1 MPDSLPLVPAGLQR
15 DFAIASIRSTIVDVP
30 TVRRHELSTLS
41 VTAQSYVIVELR
53 LANGA
58 EGIGEAA
65 TLGGPRWS
73 EESVESI
80 KATIDAYLAPAL
92 IGAPA
97 DRFEAAHIRMD
108 AAAKRNNAAKAAIE
122 SALFDAVGKTLGVPA
137 VQFWAAPYARACR
150 CCGLSLPA
158 IPPRRSRRR
167 RSKLAAR
174 LHDTFKVKIGAQS
187 PEVDIARLRRLAGSL
202 GGQASLIV
210 DANQAWDE
218 TAAQRCLPVLA
229 ELGIRL
235 VEQPLPAWNLAGM
248 ARLRARSNVPLMADE
263 CVFSAHDMLDVVRAE
278 AADVV
283 SLKLVKHG
291 GLLATRD
298 VAAVAEAAGIG
309 LYGGCLLE
317 SSIGAAAHLASIRR
331 AARARLGLR
340 AFRPADPRRRFGRGA
355 VALHRFPGPS
365 ARRARPRRDARQE
378 QAEPLRAPLKRQP
391 SRATPRENPG
401 FSTNEGRFPQE
412 TDRMAKRKYA
422 KSVPQPLRLSQSMRD
437 LLIHVLLTV
446 SQPTEFVAISAVNVL
461 DTFSSPICP
470 GDRMGE

>member
-92 IGAPA
+92 IGVPA

-137 VQFWAAPYARACR
+137 VQFLGGAVRESMPVLWTLASGDPTQEIEEAEK
-150 CCGLSLPA
+150 
-158 IPPRRSRRR
+158 
-167 RSKLAAR
+167 KLAAR

-317 SSIGAAAHLASIRR
+317 SSIGAAAHLQVFA
-331 AARARLGLR
+331 GLR
-340 AFRPADPRRRFGRGA
+340 ELAWGCEHFGPQIL
-355 VALHRFPGPS
+355 VDDLV
-365 ARRARPRRDARQE
+365 E
-378 QAEPLRAPLKRQP
+378 EPLRFTDFRVHLPAG
-391 SRATPRENPG
+391 PG
-401 FSTNEGRFPQE
+401 LGVTLDKNKLSH
-412 TDRMAKRKYA
+412 YA
-422 KSVPQPLRLSQSMRD
+422 RR
-437 LLIHVLLTV
+437 
-446 SQPTEFVAISAVNVL
+446 
-461 DTFSSPICP
+461 
-470 GDRMGE
+470 